1 MAIKKDAVILLG
13 MGGPDSTDSIQIFL
27 KNLFSDRDIIDFH
40 VGSLGQKI
48 LSSVISKRRAKKI
61 APEYLMM
68 GMENG
73 GSPQNYY
80 NNKLIELLPKL
91 YHDKTGIEAD
101 FILGMCYFKPYIEDT
116 IQTVLK
122 GDYRKIIILPL
133 YPHYSDTTTGT
144 TLKRIMKSNLINKA
158 KYEKLIIINEWYD
171 NNIYHN
177 AVVKRVENAVENL
190 NCTLK
195 DVFVLFS
202 AHSIPLVYLE
212 KGDTYQK
219 SIVNHVD
226 RIVNELKLKNYA
238 ISYQSKV
245 GPVKWL
251 APSTKDTL
259 NDLKSREIDNVVVVP
274 ISFISDH
281 IETLIEID
289 HQLINDYKKAD
300 LNIVRSES
308 LNEADDFL
316 HAIIN
321 IIS

>member
-1 MAIKKDAVILLG
+1 MTIKKDVVILLG
-13 MGGPDSTDSIQIFL
+13 MGGPDSIHSIQIFL
-27 KNLFSDRDIIDFH
+27 KNLFSDRDIIDFR
-40 VGSLGQKI
+40 VGNLGQKI
-48 LSSVISKRRAKKI
+48 LSSIISKRRAKKI
-61 APEYLMM
+61 APEYQMM
-68 GMENG
+68 GMPNG

-91 YHDKTGIEAD
+91 YYEKTGVEAD
-101 FILGMCYFKPYIEDT
+101 FLLGMCYFHPFIEDT
-116 IQTVLK
+116 IKTVLN

-144 TLKRIMKSNLINKA
+144 TLKRIKNSAIMNKA

-171 NNIYHN
+171 NNIYN
-177 AVVKRVENAVENL
+177 DAVVKRIENAANKL
-190 NCTLK
+190 SCTFK

-219 SIVNHVD
+219 SIEKHVD
-226 RIVNELKLKNYA
+226 MIVNELKLENYT

-251 APSTKDTL
+251 TPSTKDTL
-259 NDLKSREIDNVVVVP
+259 NDLKNREIDNVVVVP

-316 HAIIN
+316 HAIID
-321 IIS
+321 IVS

>member
-13 MGGPDSTDSIQIFL
+13 MGGPDSIHSIQTFL
-27 KNLFSDRDIIDFH
+27 KNLFSDRDIIDFR
-40 VGSLGQKI
+40 VGNLGQKI
-48 LSSVISKRRAKKI
+48 LSTIISKKRAKKI
-61 APEYLMM
+61 APEYNMM
-68 GMENG
+68 GMPNG

-80 NNKLIELLPKL
+80 NNKLIELLPKMYL
-91 YHDKTGIEAD
+91 EKNGVEAD
-101 FILGMCYFKPYIEDT
+101 FILGMCYFSPYIEDT

-122 GDYRKIIILPL
+122 GDYRKIILLPL

-144 TLKRIMKSNLINKA
+144 TLKRVTRSNLINKA

-171 NNIYHN
+171 NSIYN
-177 AVVKRVENAVENL
+177 DAVVRRIENAAKKL
-190 NCTLK
+190 SCALK

-219 SIVNHVD
+219 SVVKHVD
-226 RIVNELKLKNYA
+226 MIVNELQLKKYA

-259 NDLKSREIDNVVVVP
+259 NNLKDKGIDNVVVVP

-316 HAIIN
+316 HAIID

>member
-1 MAIKKDAVILLG
+1 MAIKKDVVILLG
-13 MGGPDSTDSIQIFL
+13 MGGPDSTHSIQAFL

-40 VGSLGQKI
+40 LGNIGQKI

-61 APEYLMM
+61 APEYEMM
-68 GMENG
+68 GMPNG

-80 NNKLIELLPKL
+80 NNQLIKLLPKL
-91 YHDKTGIEAD
+91 YHEKTGVEAD
-101 FILGMCYFKPYIEDT
+101 FLLGMCYFNPFIEDT
-116 IQTVLK
+116 IKTVLN
-122 GDYRKIIILPL
+122 GDYRNIILLPL

-144 TLKRIMKSNLINKA
+144 TLKRIRNSNLINKA

-171 NNIYHN
+171 NNMYNN
-177 AVVKRVENAVENL
+177 AVVTRIENAAGKL

-195 DVFVLFS
+195 DIFVLFS
-202 AHSIPLVYLE
+202 AHSIPLTYLE

-219 SIVNHVD
+219 SIVNHVEM
-226 RIVNELKLKNYA
+226 IATKVKLKNYA

-251 APSTKDTL
+251 TPSTKDTL
-259 NDLKSREIDNVVVVP
+259 NDLKNKGIDNVIVVP

-289 HQLINDYKKAD
+289 HQLINDYKKAN

-316 HAIIN
+316 HAIID